1 MMTRDEVKHA
11 FRDAISEDY
20 ERELAKYQNET
31 PDFSEEFLDKMNR
44 LIKKE
49 KNPLW
54 HMVNTHSKRILLVFS
69 CCVIIMLSLNTIPK
83 VRAYTLDFLES
94 IFATHI
100 ELERSQEKTIS
111 EMKEYMITDLPTDYR
126 LSSHSQNHGVIIQ
139 EYTNKD
145 SNIIILIQS
154 PTSSAASIAYDLE
167 SGVETEIDIGD
178 YTAQLYT
185 NKDYYSL
192 SWCTE
197 DATLKLSCYGGLTE
211 EEFISIGLSVKPAE

>member
-11 FRDAISEDY
+11 FRDDISDDY
-20 ERELAKYQNET
+20 DRELAKYQNET
-31 PDFSEEFLDKMNR
+31 PVFSEEFLDKMNR

-54 HMVNTHSKRILLVFS
+54 HMINTHSKRILLVFS

-100 ELERSQEKTIS
+100 ELERSQENTIS
-111 EMKEYMITDLPTDYR
+111 EMKEYVITDLPENYQ
-126 LSSHSQNHGVIIQ
+126 LSSQLYDPRTIMH
-139 EYTNKD
+139 EYTNKNG
-145 SNIIILIQS
+145 NIITLEQFS
-154 PTSSAASIAYDLE
+154 TSGTISIAYDQE
-167 SGVETEIDIGD
+167 SGIETEIVIGD
-178 YTAQLYT
+178 YTAHLYT

-211 EEFISIGLSVKPAE
+211 EEFISIGISVKPAE

>member
-100 ELERSQEKTIS
+100 ELERSQENTIS
-111 EMKEYMITDLPTDYR
+111 IMKEYVITDLPEDYQ
-126 LSSHSQNHGVIIQ
+126 LSSQLYDPGTIMH
-139 EYTNKD
+139 EYTNKNG
-145 SNIIILIQS
+145 NIITLEQFS
-154 PTSSAASIAYDLE
+154 TSGAISLAYDQE
-167 SGVETEIDIGD
+167 SGVETEIDIED